1 MSEAKRFVDTNVL
14 LYLLSADASKAD
26 RAEQVL
32 TEGAVLSIQ
41 VLNEFASVA
50 TRKLKMSIAEARE
63 ALATVPVA
71 EVAPTWVLF
80 FIDLPH
86 RSQLQLGRVLAIHRR
101 RFL

>member
-1 MSEAKRFVDTNVL
+1 
-14 LYLLSADASKAD
+14 
-26 RAEQVL
+26 
-32 TEGAVLSIQ
+32 
-41 VLNEFASVA
+41 
-50 TRKLKMSIAEARE
+50 MSIAEARE